1 MTRADHQRAIIRTA
15 AKAHWRHDRT
25 RRALCCAANDLPGG
39 SHPEQPP
46 AATSLPVG
54 GVAATPFHVPEIA
67 RA

>member
-1 MTRADHQRAIIRTA
+1 MTRADRQRAIIRTA

-54 GVAATPFHVPEIA
+54 GAINPVAHAFEVSHA
-67 RA
+67 